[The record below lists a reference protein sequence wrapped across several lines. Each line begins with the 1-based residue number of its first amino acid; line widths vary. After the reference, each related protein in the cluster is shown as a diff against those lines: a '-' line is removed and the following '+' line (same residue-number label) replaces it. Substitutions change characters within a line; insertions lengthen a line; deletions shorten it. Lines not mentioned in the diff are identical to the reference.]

1 MAVPGIEGRDQMTE
15 RQIAL
20 VQDSWA
26 AVQPIADAAAAM
38 FYGRLFEQAPEVR
51 DMFRGDMEEQG
62 RKLMTMIDVAVG
74 GLGRLDEIVPAVRRL
89 GVRHAG
95 YGVRDEHYE
104 IVGAALLWTLE
115 QGLGEEFTGE
125 VADAWA
131 DAYAL
136 LATTMRDA
144 ASEAA
149 VAA

>member
-1 MAVPGIEGRDQMTE
+1 MTE
-15 RQIAL
+15 RQISL

-26 AVQPIADAAAAM
+26 AVEPISEAAAAL
-38 FYGRLFEQAPEVR
+38 FYGRLFEQAPEVQGL
-51 DMFRGDMEEQG
+51 FRGDMEEQG
-62 RKLMTMIDVAVG
+62 RKLMTMIGVAVR
-74 GLGRLDEIVPAVRRL
+74 GLGRIDQIVPAVRNL

-95 YGVRDEHYE
+95 YGVRDEHYD

-115 QGLGEEFTGE
+115 QGLGDGFTGE

-144 ASEAA
+144 AAEAA

>member
-1 MAVPGIEGRDQMTE
+1 MTE
-15 RQIAL
+15 RQISL

-26 AVQPIADAAAAM
+26 AVEPISEAAAAL
-38 FYGRLFEQAPEVR
+38 FYGRLFEQAPEVQGL
-51 DMFRGDMEEQG
+51 FGGDMEEQG
-62 RKLMTMIDVAVG
+62 RKLMTMIGVAVR
-74 GLGRLDEIVPAVRRL
+74 GLGRIDQIVPAVRNL

-95 YGVRDEHYE
+95 YGVRDEHYD

-115 QGLGEEFTGE
+115 QGLGDGFTGE

-144 ASEAA
+144 AAEAA